1 MTERT
6 ALDERAAQAAA
17 AVRAEDVVELA
28 RQLVRIPS
36 VVRPGDPHASEAQ
49 VAAFLAEDLQRRGFQ
64 VAIQEVAPGRPNV
77 VADWDTGNPGP
88 GLILEGHTDVV
99 TEGDRG
105 AWTYDPFGGEV
116 VGGRLYGR
124 GACDMKGGLAA
135 AVVALDTVRRTVR
148 GLRGRVRLAAL
159 VDEEGLMEGV
169 KAFVRAGLADGFD
182 GAVVCEPEDNEVC
195 LVQKGALRVLAV
207 FRGRQAHGAMPYAG
221 ANPLPAAARFVLA
234 LAELQRSEQLR
245 CKAHPLL
252 GFPWITP
259 TTLRA
264 PAQGDAQFNVM
275 AGEAHVT
282 VDLRTVPGQDHA
294 RLREALEEL
303 AQQAADV
310 EEGVE
315 ACTHLVED
323 RPWTET
329 PREAAVVR
337 AVERAVRVVTG
348 EAPRYGGVPGC
359 TDGTF
364 LQAWAGL
371 PVVVLGPGKRE
382 VPHQVDEYV
391 DVQQLVEAA
400 RIYAATLVYAL
411 GGEEV

>member
-1 MTERT
+1 
-6 ALDERAAQAAA
+6 
-17 AVRAEDVVELA
+17 
-28 RQLVRIPS
+28 
-36 VVRPGDPHASEAQ
+36 
-49 VAAFLAEDLQRRGFQ
+49 
-64 VAIQEVAPGRPNV
+64 
-77 VADWDTGNPGP
+77 
-88 GLILEGHTDVV
+88 
-99 TEGDRG
+99 
-105 AWTYDPFGGEV
+105 
-116 VGGRLYGR
+116 
-124 GACDMKGGLAA
+124 
-135 AVVALDTVRRTVR
+135 
-148 GLRGRVRLAAL
+148 
-159 VDEEGLMEGV
+159 
-169 KAFVRAGLADGFD
+169 
-182 GAVVCEPEDNEVC
+182 
-195 LVQKGALRVLAV
+195 
-207 FRGRQAHGAMPYAG
+207 
-221 ANPLPAAARFVLA
+221 
-234 LAELQRSEQLR
+234 
-245 CKAHPLL
+245 
-252 GFPWITP
+252 
-259 TTLRA
+259 
-264 PAQGDAQFNVM
+264 
-275 AGEAHVT
+275 

-315 ACTHLVED
+315 ARTHLVED
-323 RPWTET
+323 RTWTET

-391 DVQQLVEAA
+391 GVEQLVEAA